1 MANIIPSVISLNVG
15 QEIVVHAW
23 IYGLNDSR
31 HILGPTVPAY
41 GTQLHWGYTGTRRW
55 YTIDGY
61 DHFMV
66 RIKCEAVNVPGGG
79 SNHTLFQVVYADL

>member
-1 MANIIPSVISLNVG
+1 MAYVIPSVIAINKG

-23 IYGLNDSR
+23 INPMNDSR

-55 YTIDGY
+55 YTIDGS
-61 DHFMV
+61 DHFMF
-66 RIKCEAVNVPGGG
+66 RIKCEGVNVPGGV
-79 SNHTLFQVVYADL
+79 SNYTLFNVVYADL